1 MIKGTAWLAVNEK
14 TGGLKPG
21 WLFITI
27 VAILLGHYIYL
38 GIALS
43 ACYGIITKESEIKLE
58 QARKAGLDPG
68 IDRGDLP
75 QSNRICDDIDQQF
88 RNARNKALE
97 IILALLV
104 PSGVV
109 GAAYVAQPRKPPP
122 PPPKV

>member
-38 GIALS
+38 GVALS
-43 ACYGIITKESEIKLE
+43 ACYDILTKESEIKLE

-68 IDRGDLP
+68 VDRSDLP
-75 QSNRICDDIDQQF
+75 QSGRICNDIDQQF

>member
-43 ACYGIITKESEIKLE
+43 ACYDILTKESEIKLE

-68 IDRGDLP
+68 IDRSDLP
-75 QSNRICDDIDQQF
+75 QSGRICNDIDQQF

-122 PPPKV
+122 PSPKV

>member
-43 ACYGIITKESEIKLE
+43 ACYNILTKESEIKLE

-68 IDRGDLP
+68 VDRSDLP
-75 QSNRICDDIDQQF
+75 QSGRICDDIDQQF

-109 GAAYVAQPRKPPP
+109 GAAYAVQPRKPPP

>member
-43 ACYGIITKESEIKLE
+43 ACYDIFTKESEIKLE

-68 IDRGDLP
+68 IEISDLP
-75 QSNRICDDIDQQF
+75 QSGRICDDIDQQF

>member
-43 ACYGIITKESEIKLE
+43 ACYNILTEESEIKLE

-68 IDRGDLP
+68 IDRSDLP
-75 QSNRICDDIDQQF
+75 QSGRICNDIDQQF

-109 GAAYVAQPRKPPP
+109 GAAYAVQPRKPPP

>member
-1 MIKGTAWLAVNEK
+1 MIKDTAWLAVNEK

-43 ACYGIITKESEIKLE
+43 ACYNILTKESEIKLE

-75 QSNRICDDIDQQF
+75 QSGRICDDIDQQF

-109 GAAYVAQPRKPPP
+109 GAAYAVQPRKPPP

>member
-43 ACYGIITKESEIKLE
+43 ACYNILTKESEIKLE

-68 IDRGDLP
+68 IKRSDLP
-75 QSNRICDDIDQQF
+75 QSGRICDDIDQQF

-109 GAAYVAQPRKPPP
+109 GAAYAVQPRKPPP

>member
-27 VAILLGHYIYL
+27 VAILLGHNIDL

-43 ACYGIITKESEIKLE
+43 ACYNILTEESEIKLE

-68 IDRGDLP
+68 IDRSDLP
-75 QSNRICDDIDQQF
+75 QSGRICDDIDQQF

-109 GAAYVAQPRKPPP
+109 GAAYAVQPRKPPP

>member
-1 MIKGTAWLAVNEK
+1 MIKGAAWLAVNEK

-43 ACYGIITKESEIKLE
+43 ACYNILTKESEIKLE

-68 IDRGDLP
+68 IEISDLP
-75 QSNRICDDIDQQF
+75 QSGRICDDIDQQF

>member
-43 ACYGIITKESEIKLE
+43 ACYDILTKESEIKLE

-68 IDRGDLP
+68 IDRSDLP
-75 QSNRICDDIDQQF
+75 QSGRICNDIDQQF

>member
-43 ACYGIITKESEIKLE
+43 ACYNILTKESEIKLE

-68 IDRGDLP
+68 VDRSDLP
-75 QSNRICDDIDQQF
+75 QSGRICNDIDQQF

>member
-43 ACYGIITKESEIKLE
+43 ACYNILTKESEIKLE

-68 IDRGDLP
+68 IEISDLP
-75 QSNRICDDIDQQF
+75 QSGRICDDIDQQF

-109 GAAYVAQPRKPPP
+109 GAAYAVQPRKPPP

>member
-43 ACYGIITKESEIKLE
+43 ACYDILTKESEIKLE

-68 IDRGDLP
+68 VDRSDLP
-75 QSNRICDDIDQQF
+75 QSGRICNDIDHQF

>member
-1 MIKGTAWLAVNEK
+1 VNEK

-43 ACYGIITKESEIKLE
+43 ACYDIFTKESEIKLE

-68 IDRGDLP
+68 VDRSDLP
-75 QSNRICDDIDQQF
+75 QSGRICNDIDQQF

-109 GAAYVAQPRKPPP
+109 GAAYAVQPRKPPP

>member
-43 ACYGIITKESEIKLE
+43 ACYDILTKESEIKLE

-68 IDRGDLP
+68 VDRSDLP
-75 QSNRICDDIDQQF
+75 QSGRICNDIDQQF

>member
-43 ACYGIITKESEIKLE
+43 ACYDILTKESEIKLE

-68 IDRGDLP
+68 IDRSDLP

-109 GAAYVAQPRKPPP
+109 GAAYAVQPRKPPP